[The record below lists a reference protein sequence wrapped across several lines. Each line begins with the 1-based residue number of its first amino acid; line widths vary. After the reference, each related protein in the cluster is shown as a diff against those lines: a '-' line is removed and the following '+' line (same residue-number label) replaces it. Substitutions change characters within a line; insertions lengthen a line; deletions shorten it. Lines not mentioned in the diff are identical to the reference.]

1 MSSENNLKQ
10 LYEQYADMVYRIA
23 LSYCGSVNHAED
35 IVQDVFLRCL
45 KNTPHFENNAHE
57 KAWFIRVTINC
68 CKSLSTSAWMKKIC
82 PLNEAEQYPAQSLI
96 TPLEQDLFEILSK
109 LPSKYRIVLILRYY
123 EEYPVQEI
131 AKLLHITPNLVSAR
145 LLRAKKLLKQ
155 KLLSEIGGYSD
166 ETRTI

>member
-1 MSSENNLKQ
+1 MNTEHNMKQ
-10 LYEQYADMVYRIA
+10 LFEQYADMVYRIA
-23 LSYCGSVNHAED
+23 LSYCGSVSHAED

-45 KNTPHFENNAHE
+45 RKSPHFENSAHE

-68 CKSLSTSAWMKKIC
+68 CKSLAASAWIKKIC
-82 PLNEAEQYPAQSLI
+82 PLDEADQYVSQFSISP
-96 TPLEQDLFEILSK
+96 PEQDLLELLSE

-123 EEYPVQEI
+123 EEYSVQEI
-131 AKLLHITPNLVSAR
+131 AKLLDITPNLVSAR

-155 KLLSEIGGYSD
+155 KLLTELGGYSD